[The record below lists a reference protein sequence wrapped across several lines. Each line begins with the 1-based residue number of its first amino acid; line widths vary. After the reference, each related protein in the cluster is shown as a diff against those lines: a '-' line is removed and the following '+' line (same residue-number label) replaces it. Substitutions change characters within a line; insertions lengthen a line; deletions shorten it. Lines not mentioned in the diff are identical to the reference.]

1 MPVASPPP
9 CSIHKIASASAE
21 SCIQSLRTARTEV
34 NKGSLASKIKV
45 CSEKF
50 PGNQGDCSFDAHRK
64 NNLRV
69 LISATRLGCAYYLSL
84 FGQRPRLQASA
95 GQGS

>member
-1 MPVASPPP
+1 MPVAFPPP

-50 PGNQGDCSFDAHRK
+50 PATK
-64 NNLRV
+64 VIV
-69 LISATRLGCAYYLSL
+69 LSMLIGRTICAFSYQQRASAAPTTSL